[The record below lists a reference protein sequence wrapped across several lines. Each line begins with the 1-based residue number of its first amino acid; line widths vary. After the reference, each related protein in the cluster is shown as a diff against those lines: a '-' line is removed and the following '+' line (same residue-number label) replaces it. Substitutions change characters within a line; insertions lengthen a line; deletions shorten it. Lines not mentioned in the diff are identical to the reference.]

1 MLSRD
6 PAARPDAAEVAR
18 ALSSRS
24 GRKRSVILAIV
35 LASIAA
41 LALAAI
47 AAMTRKELPAMR
59 RYLTISRM

>member
-1 MLSRD
+1 VRLLKWLV
-6 PAARPDAAEVAR
+6 P
-18 ALSSRS
+18 
-24 GRKRSVILAIV
+24 
-35 LASIAA
+35 A